1 MLRPPGTG
9 PLTVLRVGDD
19 PTSRYALT
27 QALQKAGFRVREAD
41 SGRDVLRLAAAE
53 RPDLV
58 LLDANPAG
66 DLDGMEVGRRLK
78 ADPATAATPVLL
90 VSAATAHG
98 EDRGRGPEEGA
109 DGFLVTPAEPA
120 EVVAHVRALLRLCRA
135 EAERDRLLERLRLHV
150 ERMPLAYV
158 ANDADIRV
166 TDWNP
171 AAEAVFGFRREEALG
186 RDCLDLL
193 VPPAARGQTDEVLR
207 RLRAGDM
214 EAHSVNENVTKDGRT
229 ILCEWFNTPLIDP
242 SGRFV
247 GVVSMAQDITERRR
261 LEEQDTQGQKM
272 EAVGRLAGGI
282 AHDFNN
288 ALTVITGY
296 GHVVLGELPAG
307 SPARPHVAEMVKAG
321 ERAAALV
328 RRLLAFSRKSVLA
341 PKVLDLHAVVAG
353 LEGMLRRLLG
363 EDIDLVT
370 SLQPGLGR
378 VRADPGQLEQALVN
392 LAANARDAM
401 PRGGRL
407 TVEAQEAGP
416 GECSGSPAGCP
427 GPCVLLAVT
436 DTGCGM
442 TPEVRARAFEPFY
455 TTKGPGRGT
464 GLGLAMVH
472 GFAKQSGGQVEVYS
486 EPGRGTTFKLYLPRA
501 QGEVARRTPRPAPPA
516 APRGTET
523 VLLVED
529 EEGVRALVRQVLR
542 GRGYALLEAGDGAQA
557 LRVAEMHLR
566 PIHLLLTDVVMP
578 GFGGRELSERLLALH
593 PEARVLFTSGYTEDA
608 VVRHGVL
615 EEEVHFLHKPFS
627 PADLA
632 RKVREV
638 LDSPGQ
644 GA

>member
-19 PTSRYALT
+19 PASRYALT
-27 QALQKAGFRVREAD
+27 QALQKAGFRVREAASD
-41 SGRDVLRLAAAE
+41 RDALRLAAAE

-66 DLDGMEVGRRLK
+66 DLDGMEVCRRLK

-98 EDRGRGPEEGA
+98 EDRARGLEEGA

-261 LEEQDTQGQKM
+261 LEEQYTQAQKM

-296 GHVVLGELPAG
+296 GHVVLGELPAD
-307 SPARPHVAEMVKAG
+307 SPARPHVGEMVEAG
-321 ERAAALV
+321 ERAAELV

-341 PKVLDLHAVVAG
+341 PKVLDLNEVVRG

-363 EDIDLVT
+363 EDIDLVAR
-370 SLQPGLGR
+370 LQPGLGR
-378 VRADPGQLEQALVN
+378 VRADPGQLEQALFN

-407 TVEAQEAGP
+407 TVETADV
-416 GECSGSPAGCP
+416 PAGEGR
-427 GPCVLLAVT
+427 GPQVLLAVT

-442 TPEVRARAFEPFY
+442 TAEVRARAFEPFF
-455 TTKGPGRGT
+455 TTKEKGKGT

-472 GFAKQSGGQVEVYS
+472 GFVRQSGGQVEVCS

-501 QGEVARRTPRPAPPA
+501 REEVAGRTPHPAPPA
-516 APRGTET
+516 APRGAET

-529 EEGVRALVRQVLR
+529 EESVRALVRQVLR
-542 GRGYALLEAGDGAQA
+542 GRGYAVLEAGDGARA
-557 LRVAEMHLR
+557 LRVAEIHLR

-578 GFGGRELSERLLALH
+578 GVGGRELAERLLALH
-593 PEARVLFTSGYTEDA
+593 PEARVLFTSGYTDDA

-632 RKVREV
+632 QKVREV
-638 LDSPGQ
+638 LDAPAAGL
-644 GA
+644 A